1 MLARLGRAVA
11 LLFTLWLLG
20 LLLAGLGILPAGLI
34 PLGHS
39 VGAQSPPALPSFP
52 VPRLPSKSDLAAAKP
67 LSSSAAGTT
76 AVHGSPAAAA
86 AKLTASTL
94 GAVPGQRGAAGHG
107 PGSTS
112 RPVKVAGGTG
122 ASSGPGGGAGVG
134 ASQGATPP
142 GQAVSQS
149 SPGHTNTSPGNSGS
163 APGQIKQTST
173 TSTTSTSTS
182 PGQSGSAPGQT
193 RTHGTGGGN
202 GY

>member
-20 LLLAGLGILPAGLI
+20 LLLAGLGILPGGLI

-39 VGAQSPPALPSFP
+39 VGAQSLSRLPSFP
-52 VPRLPSKSDLAAAKP
+52 APRLPSKSDLAAAQP
-67 LSSSAAGTT
+67 LSSPAGGPTAA
-76 AVHGSPAAAA
+76 HGSPAAVAA
-86 AKLTASTL
+86 TLTASSL
-94 GAVPGQRGAAGHG
+94 GAIPGQRGAAGHG

-112 RPVKVAGGTG
+112 RPVKVAGGKG
-122 ASSGPGGGAGVG
+122 AGTGGATGVG
-134 ASQGATPP
+134 ASQGASPP

-149 SPGHTNTSPGNSGS
+149 SPGHTQPGSGNSGS